1 MTQEKLKSSTNSE
14 SRPSVPRRQVMA
26 AALGLVGAAAV
37 TPRAEADP
45 ALPPTSPY
53 QGEVGP
59 WAFSKGLPKD
69 EWGQP
74 LADPQLVL
82 ARALGGRD
90 AAALAT
96 IPFAG
101 VAGNALV
108 NPAAS
113 FDLPITRDR
122 RSATFALAPPPQV
135 RGAVTA
141 AELVELYW
149 AALLRDIP
157 WADFGT
163 SPLVAAACAEL
174 TGLKSFHGPRES
186 DGRVSPRLLFK
197 GTSRGAR
204 DIAVSRLLQLDVP
217 SGALSTTQLVAV
229 TDPPV
234 DTLTDIPS
242 WLAWQGGIPNIVPPK
257 PKIKVPIS
265 TGRHLA
271 TYVFQDFPVQSFLH
285 AALILETATRPG
297 GHLPYAT
304 GGGQTGFVTYGRSHL
319 MALLARVTDAA
330 LRACWFQKWQVYRR
344 MRPEEY
350 AGRFH
355 FARLAQLPD
364 EFPRW
369 LKDTDAAQR
378 IYLKYGTWLLPQAY
392 PMGAPAHPAYPGGH
406 AAIAGACATVLKAWY
421 PEPCTINIGG
431 PPISVID
438 AVDQLA
444 DDMSMGRSLAGV
456 HFRSDN
462 IAGLQLGER
471 VALAILA
478 EDRLSLPEPCP
489 PHQIRCLN
497 GKIRPA

>member
-1 MTQEKLKSSTNSE
+1 PAPPPAT
-14 SRPSVPRRQVMA
+14 PY
-26 AALGLVGAAAV
+26 LG
-37 TPRAEADP
+37 EA
-45 ALPPTSPY
+45 
-53 QGEVGP
+53 GP

-69 EWGQP
+69 AWGQP
-74 LADPQLVL
+74 LPGPQQAL
-82 ARALGGRD
+82 AAGLAARD
-90 AAALAT
+90 AAGLAA
-96 IPFAG
+96 IPFTG

-113 FDLPITRDR
+113 FNLPITRDR
-122 RSATFALAPPPQV
+122 RSADFALVPPPQV

-157 WADFGT
+157 WVDFDT

-174 TGLKSFHGPRES
+174 TSLKSFHGPRES

-197 GTSRGAR
+197 GTSRGAG
-204 DIAVSRLLQLDVP
+204 DFGVSRLLQLDVP
-217 SGALSTTQLVAV
+217 GGALTTQQWV
-229 TDPPV
+229 TMSDPQP
-234 DTLTDIPS
+234 DTLTSVPD
-242 WLAWQGGIPNIVPPK
+242 WLAWQGGVPGAAP
-257 PKIKVPIS
+257 PSTKIRVPIT

-271 TYVFQDFPVQSFLH
+271 TYVFRDFPVQPFLN
-285 AALILETATRPG
+285 AALILEGATRPG
-297 GHLPYAT
+297 THLPYAG
-304 GGGQTGFVTYGRSHL
+304 GGGQAGFVTYGRSHL
-319 MALLARVTDAA
+319 FSLLSRVTDAA
-330 LRACWFQKWQVYRR
+330 LRASWFYKWQVYRR
-344 MRPEEY
+344 IRPEEY

-355 FARLAQLPD
+355 FARTAELPD

-369 LKDTDAAQR
+369 LKDTEAAQR
-378 IYLKYGTWLLPQAY
+378 IYLKFGNWLLPQVY

-421 PEPCTINIGG
+421 PEPCKITTGG
-431 PPISVID
+431 PEISVAD

-444 DDMSMGRSLAGV
+444 DEVGMGRSLAGV

-462 IAGLQLGER
+462 VAGLQLGER

-489 PHQIRCLN
+489 PHQVRCLN